1 MSDISQ
7 RKQTEDFIIKYI
19 EKIAPGIGNKE
30 IYQKFFSNLTNVQF
44 ADFMDKLE
52 REEINLAIFI
62 PNSKANVV
70 TVENNLKLGKEL
82 GYKFFSKLLISGKKD
97 LPDHMTPVEY
107 LVLDLP
113 FRRASQLISKKI
125 KIPKNN
131 RIVDSL
137 SGQPTGISKGAK
149 ISYPELLIL
158 ASMGLDNSITEMI
171 NVRGGDNKAFLV
183 YNNFIDK
190 YGKVTLNSL
199 QNFKSVVKS
208 TSTLKT
214 FLTAMHI
221 KSNM

>member
-1 MSDISQ
+1 MSDLSP
-7 RKQTEDFIIKYI
+7 RKQTEEFIIKYV

-30 IYQKFFSNLTNVQF
+30 IYQKFFSGLTNGQF

-70 TVENNLKLGKEL
+70 SVENNLKLGKEL
-82 GYKFFSKLLISGKKD
+82 GYKFFSKLYISGKKD

-131 RIVDSL
+131 RIIDSL
-137 SGQPTGISKGAK
+137 SGQPTGVSKGAK

-171 NVRGGDNKAFLV
+171 NVRGGDHKAFLV

-208 TSTLKT
+208 TATLKT
-214 FLTAMHI
+214 FMTCMHL
-221 KSNM
+221 KNNL

>member
-1 MSDISQ
+1 MSEITLRQ
-7 RKQTEDFIIKYI
+7 RTEDFIIKYI

-30 IYQKFFSNLTNVQF
+30 IYQKFFSNLSNTQF
-44 ADFMDKLE
+44 YDFMNKLE
-52 REEINLAIFI
+52 KEEINLAIFI

-70 TVENNLKLGKEL
+70 SIENNLKLAKEL

-107 LVLDLP
+107 LILDLP
-113 FRRASQLISKKI
+113 FRRASQIISKKI
-125 KIPKNN
+125 KIPKSN

-158 ASMGLDNSITEMI
+158 ASMGLDNSIKEMI
-171 NVRGGDNKAFLV
+171 SIRGGDNKAFLV

-199 QNFKSVVKS
+199 ENFKSIVKS

-221 KSNM
+221 KTTL